1 MPPIHVFYVEA
12 TTFPATSLP
21 TVGTQAP
28 VFYTTAPF
36 PVSKPETFAPATAVE
51 VMASPWSHLELQI
64 AASVLMAIGLWVID
78 LGVSYAINEV
88 GAYLYRFE
96 LEDRSTVVTR
106 ILSKVMMLFPSW
118 VATRER
124 IQTAESSFLQARKS
138 MLSTELQAQTTEIP
152 DPDKTSFKPAV
163 TSTERKVNILTCL
176 SLILNLKIL
185 KNAPETYI
193 ALIVPQ
199 K

>member
-64 AASVLMAIGLWVID
+64 AASVSMAIGLWVVD
-78 LGVSYAINEV
+78 LSMSYAINEV

-96 LEDRSTVVTR
+96 LEDRATVVTR
-106 ILSKVMMLFPSW
+106 ILSKVMLLFPSW

-124 IQTAESSFLQARKS
+124 VHTAEASFLGTRKS
-138 MLSTELQAQTTEIP
+138 MLSTVLPAQPIDVA
-152 DPDKTSFKPAV
+152 DPDRTEFKPAV
-163 TSTERKVNILTCL
+163 TSTEKKVM
-176 SLILNLKIL
+176 
-185 KNAPETYI
+185 
-193 ALIVPQ
+193 
-199 K
+199 